1 MRVHVQVRD
10 WFSKVDGAR
19 MVAKRPPPSYMR
31 MGGEGQ
37 GGPGGQAEEDVPSL
51 DEMQLYDS
59 NELQLPDVRK
69 EEPDAG
75 GAPPHHVFNWT
86 ALQEDIAPVS

>member
-1 MRVHVQVRD
+1 MHVQVKE

-31 MGGEGQ
+31 MGGKGQ
-37 GGPGGQAEEDVPSL
+37 DGAIGRPDEDVPSL

-59 NELQLPDVRK
+59 SELQLPDVPK
-69 EEPDAG
+69 DDTDP
-75 GAPPHHVFNWT
+75 GASMPHRAFNWT
-86 ALQEDIAPVS
+86 ALQEDKLPVL